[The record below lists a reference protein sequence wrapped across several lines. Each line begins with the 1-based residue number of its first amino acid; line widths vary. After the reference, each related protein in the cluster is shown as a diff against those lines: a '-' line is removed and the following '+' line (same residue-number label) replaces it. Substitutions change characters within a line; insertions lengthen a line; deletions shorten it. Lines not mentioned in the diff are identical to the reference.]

1 MTSARTRSALRSMGV
16 ENIRFAF
23 RSILVQRLRSFLTL
37 LGIVSG
43 VATVIAMV
51 SFVAGFNDAIT
62 GAFSSFGTTLVQ
74 YQKYEPRFGGG
85 PTGPPEE
92 QRKRRDL
99 TLDDAHALKRLNTL
113 ASAVSPERYL
123 NLPALAASTTF
134 KNRKGKEANGPTL
147 AGVVSDYA
155 TANNAGIADG
165 RFFVDAD
172 ISHAARTTVIG
183 ADVAEALWLHRDPI
197 DQELLINGIA
207 FRVVGL
213 LEKRGSFLGGS
224 ADNIVLIPFST
235 FDEMFPDVK
244 NSNGD
249 TIHIATVPRDPN
261 QIQAMTDQGV
271 TILRTRRGLKAKEPN
286 DFAIFTSEGQ
296 LETFRAIT
304 GGIAG
309 AMILIAGIAL
319 LVGGVGV
326 MNIMLVSV
334 TERTREI
341 GVRKA
346 LGATRKDIA
355 TQFLVE
361 AITLTGVGG
370 AIGIAV
376 GLGIAMLVRLVF
388 DFPASAP
395 LWSIG
400 LGFGVSTAIGLIF
413 GLWPALKA
421 AKQDPI
427 EALRYE

>member
-1 MTSARTRSALRSMGV
+1 MASARTRSALRSMGV

-99 TLDDAHALKRLNTL
+99 TLEDAQALKRLNSL
-113 ASAVSPERYL
+113 AAAVSPERYL
-123 NLPALAASTTF
+123 NLPNLAASTTF

-147 AGVVSDYA
+147 AGVVPDYA
-155 TANNAGIADG
+155 PANNAAIDDG
-165 RFFVDAD
+165 RFFADAD
-172 ISHAARTTVIG
+172 ISHSARTAVVG
-183 ADVAEALWLHRDPI
+183 PDVAEALWFHHDPI
-197 DQELLINGIA
+197 NQELLINGVA
-207 FRVVGL
+207 FRVIGL

-249 TIHIATVPRDPN
+249 TIHIATIPRDPN
-261 QIQAMTDQGV
+261 QMQALTDQGV
-271 TILRTRRGLKAKEPN
+271 SILRTRRGLKAKEPN

-341 GVRKA
+341 GIRKA

-355 TQFLVE
+355 MQFLVE
-361 AITLTGVGG
+361 AIALTGVGG

-388 DFPASAP
+388 DFPAAAP
-395 LWSIG
+395 LWSIV
-400 LGFGVSTAIGLIF
+400 LGFGVSTAVGLIF

>member
-1 MTSARTRSALRSMGV
+1 MATTNRSSLRALGL
-16 ENIRFAF
+16 ENIRFAL

-92 QRKRRDL
+92 QRRRKDL
-99 TLDDAHALKRLNTL
+99 TLEDAAALKRLNTL
-113 ASAVSPERYL
+113 AAAVSPERYL
-123 NLPALAASTTF
+123 NVQSLAASTTF

-147 AGVVSDYA
+147 AGVVSDYPQ
-155 TANNAGIADG
+155 ANNAGLEDG
-165 RFFVDAD
+165 RFFADAD
-172 ISHAARTTVIG
+172 VSHSARTTVIG
-183 ADVAEALWLHRDPI
+183 ADVAEALWPRRDPI
-197 DQELLINGIA
+197 HQELLISGVA

-213 LEKRGSFLGGS
+213 LEKRGSFMGGS
-224 ADNIVLIPFST
+224 ADNIVLIPIST

-249 TIHIATVPRDPN
+249 TIHIATVPKDPN
-261 QIQAMTDQGV
+261 QMQAMTDQGIA
-271 TILRTRRGLKAKEPN
+271 ILRTRRGLKAKDPN

-346 LGATRKDIA
+346 LGATKKDIA
-355 TQFLVE
+355 VQFLVE
-361 AITLTGVGG
+361 AVTLTCVGG
-370 AIGIAV
+370 AIGIAT
-376 GLGIAMLVRLVF
+376 GLGIAMLVRF
-388 DFPASAP
+388 AFSFPAAAP
-395 LWSIG
+395 LWSIV
-400 LGFGVSTAIGLIF
+400 LGFGVSTAVGLIF

-421 AKQDPI
+421 ANQNPI

>member
-1 MTSARTRSALRSMGV
+1 MTPSKRRASLRSISL
-16 ENIRFAF
+16 ENIKFAF
-23 RSILVQRLRSFLTL
+23 RSIKAQRLRSFLTL
-37 LGIVSG
+37 LGIVAG

-51 SFVAGFNDAIT
+51 SFVAGFNQAIT
-62 GAFSSFGTTLVQ
+62 GAFTSFGTTLVQ
-74 YQKYEPRFGGG
+74 YQKFEPRFGGG

-92 QRKRRDL
+92 QRRRRDL
-99 TLDDAHALKRLNTL
+99 TLDDAMALKHLNTL
-113 ASAVSPERYL
+113 AAAVSPERYL
-123 NLPALAASTTF
+123 NIPALSANTSF
-134 KNRKGKEANGPTL
+134 KNRRGQEANGPTL
-147 AGVVSDYA
+147 AGVYPDYA
-155 TANNAGIADG
+155 PANNSAVDDG
-165 RFFVDAD
+165 RFFTDAD
-172 ISHAARTTVIG
+172 LSHSARTAVIG
-183 ADVAEALWLHRDPI
+183 PDVADALWPHRDPLQ
-197 DQELLINGIA
+197 QELFINGIS

-213 LEKRGSFLGGS
+213 LEKKGSFLGGS

-244 NSNGD
+244 NSRGD
-249 TIHIATVPRDPN
+249 TIHIATVPKEPD
-261 QIQAMTDQGV
+261 QMAAMEDQGV
-271 TILRTRRGLKAKEPN
+271 AILRARRGLRANQPN

-296 LETFRAIT
+296 LETFKAIT

-361 AITLTGVGG
+361 AIALTGVGG
-370 AIGIAV
+370 AIGIAA
-376 GLGIAMLVRLVF
+376 GLGVAMLTRLAL
-388 DFPASAP
+388 DFPAAAP
-395 LWSIG
+395 FWSVV
-400 LGFGVSTAIGLIF
+400 LGFAVSTAVGLVF

-421 AKQDPI
+421 AGQDPI

>member
-1 MTSARTRSALRSMGV
+1 MGV

-99 TLDDAHALKRLNTL
+99 TLEDAHTLKRLNTL
-113 ASAVSPERYL
+113 AAAVSPERYL

-147 AGVVSDYA
+147 AGIVPDYA

-172 ISHAARTTVIG
+172 VSHAARTAVVG
-183 ADVAEALWLHRDPI
+183 PDVADALWLHRDPI
-197 DQELLINGIA
+197 DQEILINGVA

-224 ADNIVLIPFST
+224 LDNIVLIPFST

-249 TIHIATVPRDPN
+249 TIHIATVPTDPN

-271 TILRTRRGLKAKEPN
+271 AILRTRRGLKAKEPN

-361 AITLTGVGG
+361 AVALTCVGG